1 VLRETIRSVYKDM
14 KIEEG
19 DSVTNLRRGAAKL
32 SKRTIIGRIIRAVI

>member
-1 VLRETIRSVYKDM
+1 VLRETIRLVYKDI

-32 SKRTIIGRIIRAVI
+32 SKRIITGRITRVVI